1 MPPPDWTKLDD
12 VVVVEIARH
21 LTRECIYPTDAMD
34 GTLLDHARVARS
46 NVNSAG
52 SILATCKA
60 WQKAL
65 DTDAEIWASAHRSL
79 RRAALYEH
87 GWSMLV
93 AAMHS
98 ARETWKTRTRFL
110 ADEAYEKGVQAGYCM
125 AKETPLLPLSV
136 NLAAAM
142 DTSNQGRVRATW

>member
-1 MPPPDWTKLDD
+1 MQGVGAQLILCT
-12 VVVVEIARH
+12 
-21 LTRECIYPTDAMD
+21 LTPLTPRAFP
-34 GTLLDHARVARS
+34 
-46 NVNSAG
+46 
-52 SILATCKA
+52 LAQA